1 MKISTIS
8 ISDANGGAAR
18 AAYRIHHALRSKGID
33 STMLVNYAV
42 NDDWTVKG
50 PLSKREKLFTKIK
63 PRLVPPLVKTLKTK
77 NLVIHSPSILP
88 SSLVKTLNQ
97 NDSDLIHL
105 HWVQNEMLS
114 IADIGLIRKPV
125 VWTLHD
131 MWGFC
136 GAEHYT
142 EDFRWRDGYL
152 TNNRPDYES
161 GFDLNRWTALRKLK
175 HWKQPINI
183 VSPSNWLADCAKN
196 SILMKDWS
204 VTVIPNA
211 IDTNIWQP
219 VNKAIARKLLQLP
232 VNVPLILFGAMGGSK
247 DPRKGFDLLKSALN
261 HLRGQFTG
269 IEIVVFG
276 QSPPKS
282 PENIGF
288 PVHYTGHMF
297 DEVSL
302 RLLYSASDVLIIPS
316 RQDNL
321 PNTGIEAHA
330 CGTPVIAFDTCG
342 LSDIVTHRQTGYL
355 AKAFDTED
363 LAVGIQWVIEDA
375 ERHSMLSSMSRKKA
389 VSQWSCEI
397 VAPQY
402 NSLYQSVLNSKI

>member
-1 MKISTIS
+1 MKISTIN

-18 AAYRIHHALRSKGID
+18 AAYRLHHALRTNGID
-33 STMLVNYAV
+33 STMFVNYNI

-50 PLSKREKLFTKIK
+50 PITKREKLFTKIR
-63 PRLVPPLVKTLKTK
+63 PRLISPFVKTLKTK
-77 NLVIHSPSILP
+77 NFVIHSPSILP
-88 SSLVKTLNQ
+88 SSLVKIFNQ
-97 NDSDLIHL
+97 NDSDIIHL

-114 IADIGLIRKPV
+114 IADIGLIKKPL

-175 HWKQPINI
+175 NWKKPINI

-204 VTVIPNA
+204 ISVIPNA

-219 VNKAIARKLLQLP
+219 INKSIARKILQLP
-232 VNVPLILFGAMGGSK
+232 TNAPLILFGAMGGSK

-269 IEIVVFG
+269 IEVVVFG
-276 QSPPKS
+276 QLPAKT

-288 PVHYTGHMF
+288 PIHYTGHMY

-302 RLLYSASDVLIIPS
+302 RLLYSASDALIIPS

-342 LSDIVTHRQTGYL
+342 LSDIVTHKQTGYL
-355 AKAFDTED
+355 AKAFDIED
-363 LAVGIQWVIEDA
+363 LAAGIKWVIEDA
-375 ERHSMLSSMSRKKA
+375 ERHSMLSAMSRMKA
-389 VSQWSCEI
+389 VSQWSCDI
-397 VAPQY
+397 VASQY
-402 NSLYQSVLNSKI
+402 NSLYQSVLNFKI